1 MMSGFCKDEH
11 FLCPHAHEIEQL
23 DQRRARGEMTAAE
36 HAQAVR
42 DLDPL
47 DEVVIARMTVI
58 AEGTPEKA

>member
-47 DEVVIARMTVI
+47 DEVVVARMAAI
-58 AEGTPEKA
+58 AENAAEAA